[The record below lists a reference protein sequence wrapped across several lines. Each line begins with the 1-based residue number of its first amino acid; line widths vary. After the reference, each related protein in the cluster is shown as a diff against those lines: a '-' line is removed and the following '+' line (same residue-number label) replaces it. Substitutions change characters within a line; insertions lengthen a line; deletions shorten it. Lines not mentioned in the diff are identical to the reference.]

1 MKFGVRECA
10 NIVFRAKTPTNIGK
24 YKFQPGQP
32 VLYIDTATTSSVEQ
46 STTTVYA
53 QGGRGNVRLVSW
65 EGEKTLTFTV
75 EDALLS
81 PISLAMLSGA
91 DLFQGSDTVKT
102 VHFHT
107 TSTATLKIQ
116 AGTGSDVY
124 GYVDLSSVLG
134 AKETLCPTNDS
145 PIYVIFTEGDG
156 SLTGEMVLGE
166 EVKVGSVEKDA
177 QGNITSFTP
186 GTESSISQVI
196 QIKNP
201 TSAGLQSFASGEAH
215 TLTSGNAYSVFVD
228 YYLDKNATAV
238 DELQIA
244 ADNFAGNYYVEA
256 DTLFRRK
263 SDGVDMPANLTF
275 PNVKIQSNLT
285 FQLSGTGDPSTF
297 TFTMDALPGYTYF
310 DKSREVMCVIQVIE
324 DQTNADKV
332 INPVMPHNESLEHE
346 IDEIADSRYIG
357 FGGNT
362 PTNGNMDIVVKPY
375 VDAPIGSSTLSVV
388 PTLVGAPTGTA
399 ITGSSY
405 ISSDATNFAVSTAG
419 VVSVESTVTAGAKAI
434 ISVSSTVT
442 GGKVFNKDVIVTA
455 VAAG

>member
-24 YKFQPGQP
+24 YKFKAGQP

-46 STTTVYA
+46 ATTTVYA
-53 QGGRGNVRLVSW
+53 QGGRGNVRLISW

-91 DLFQGSDTVKT
+91 DLFQGNESVSK

-107 TSTATLKIQ
+107 TSTATMKVSSKTATI
-116 AGTGSDVY
+116 
-124 GYVDLSSVLG
+124 DLSSVLG
-134 AKETLCPTNDS
+134 KDEDVCATNDA
-145 PIYVIFTEGDG
+145 PIYVIITEGDG
-156 SLTGEMVLGE
+156 SLRGEMIEGTKV
-166 EVKVGSVEKDA
+166 EVSKKSGATV
-177 QGNITSFTP
+177 N
-186 GTESSISQVI
+186 QVI
-196 QIKNP
+196 TITNAKLV
-201 TSAGLQSFASGEAH
+201 GLQDWAKDNPDITVDADGYVADGDY
-215 TLTSGNAYSVFVD
+215 TVFVD
-228 YYLDKNATAV
+228 YYLDKVATAV

-285 FQLSGTGDPSTF
+285 FSLSGTGDPSTF

-324 DQTNADKV
+324 DQSNADKIV
-332 INPVMPHNESLEHE
+332 NPVMPHNTSLEHKKDE
-346 IDEIADSRYIG
+346 IDDSKYIG
-357 FGGNT
+357 YW
-362 PTNGNMDIVVKPY
+362 D
-375 VDAPIGSSTLSVV
+375 
-388 PTLVGAPTGTA
+388 GTA
-399 ITGSSY
+399 GEGTSGNEGSQ
-405 ISSDATNFAVSTAG
+405 G
-419 VVSVESTVTAGAKAI
+419 E
-434 ISVSSTVT
+434 
-442 GGKVFNKDVIVTA
+442 
-455 VAAG
+455 

>member
-10 NIVFRAKTPTNIGK
+10 NIVFRAKTATNIGK
-24 YKFQPGQP
+24 YKFKPGQP
-32 VLYIDTATTSSVEQ
+32 VLYIDTATTSSMEQ
-46 STTTVYA
+46 ATTTVYA
-53 QGGRGNVRLVSW
+53 QGGRGNVRLISW

-91 DLFQGSDTVKT
+91 DLFQGNETVKK

-107 TSTATLKIQ
+107 TSTATLSVDENHV
-116 AGTGSDVY
+116 GTI
-124 GYVDLSSVLG
+124 DLSSVLG
-134 AKETLCPTNDS
+134 KSEEVCPTNDA

-156 SLTGEMVLGE
+156 SLRGEMVEGTVTVSKASGAE
-166 EVKVGSVEKDA
+166 ASQIISIADAKITGMQTWAEGSVPVD
-177 QGNITSFTP
+177 
-186 GTESSISQVI
+186 ESGYIV
-196 QIKNP
+196 KGDY
-201 TSAGLQSFASGEAH
+201 T
-215 TLTSGNAYSVFVD
+215 VFVD

-324 DQTNADKV
+324 DQTNADKIV
-332 INPVMPHNESLEHE
+332 NPVMPHNLTLEHKKDE
-346 IDEIADSRYIG
+346 IDDSHYIGYGDGETSTGGNADS
-357 FGGNT
+357 GNQ
-362 PTNGNMDIVVKPY
+362 
-375 VDAPIGSSTLSVV
+375 
-388 PTLVGAPTGTA
+388 
-399 ITGSSY
+399 
-405 ISSDATNFAVSTAG
+405 
-419 VVSVESTVTAGAKAI
+419 
-434 ISVSSTVT
+434 
-442 GGKVFNKDVIVTA
+442 
-455 VAAG
+455 

>member
-24 YKFQPGQP
+24 YKFKAGQP

-46 STTTVYA
+46 ATTTVYA
-53 QGGRGNVRLVSW
+53 QGGRGNVRLVTW

-91 DLFQGSDTVKT
+91 DLFQGNEEVSK

-107 TSTATLKIQ
+107 TSTATLVVDNTHAATI
-116 AGTGSDVY
+116 
-124 GYVDLSSVLG
+124 DLSGVLG
-134 AKETLCPTNDS
+134 KAEDICATNDA
-145 PIYVIFTEGDG
+145 PIYVIITEGDG
-156 SLTGEMVLGE
+156 SLRGEMVE
-166 EVKVGSVEKDA
+166 
-177 QGNITSFTP
+177 
-186 GTESSISQVI
+186 GTVTVTAKSGATVHQVI
-196 QIKNP
+196 NIADAKL
-201 TSAGLQSFASGEAH
+201 TGLQDWAKASASVPTDANGFINEGQY
-215 TLTSGNAYSVFVD
+215 TVFVD
-228 YYLDKNATAV
+228 YYLDKAATSV

-256 DTLFRRK
+256 ETLFRRK

-324 DQTNADKV
+324 DQTNADKI
-332 INPVMPHNESLEHE
+332 INPVMPHNKTLEHNDKE
-346 IDEIADSRYIG
+346 VNDSHYIG
-357 FGGNT
+357 YGDGSTSTGGN
-362 PTNGNMDIVVKPY
+362 PT
-375 VDAPIGSSTLSVV
+375 S
-388 PTLVGAPTGTA
+388 
-399 ITGSSY
+399 
-405 ISSDATNFAVSTAG
+405 
-419 VVSVESTVTAGAKAI
+419 ES
-434 ISVSSTVT
+434 
-442 GGKVFNKDVIVTA
+442 F
-455 VAAG
+455 

>member
-24 YKFQPGQP
+24 YKFKAGQP

-46 STTTVYA
+46 ATTTVYA
-53 QGGRGNVRLVSW
+53 QGGRGNVRLISW

-91 DLFQGSDTVKT
+91 DLFQGSSTVRK

-107 TSTATLKIQ
+107 TSTATLKIV
-116 AGTGSDVY
+116 GTGANQV
-124 GYVDLSSVLG
+124 GIVDLSSVLG
-134 AKETLCPTNDS
+134 SAETLCPTNDS
-145 PIYVIFTEGDG
+145 PIYVIVTEGDG
-156 SLTGEMVLGE
+156 SLTGEIIEGTKV
-166 EVKVGSVEKDA
+166 EVGTYN
-177 QGNITSFTP
+177 GTTFTP
-186 GTESSISQVI
+186 ASGEGIYQAI
-196 QIKNP
+196 QITKP
-201 TSAGLQSFASGEAH
+201 TSAGVQAWAGESRTFAEGEQIA
-215 TLTSGNAYSVFVD
+215 VFVD

-285 FQLSGTGDPSTF
+285 FSLSGTGDPSTF

-310 DKSREVMCVIQVIE
+310 DKSREVLCVIQVIE
-324 DQTNADKV
+324 DQTNADKI
-332 INPVMPHNESLEHE
+332 INPVMPHNETLEHE
-346 IDEIADSRYIG
+346 ADEIDDIHYIG
-357 FGGNT
+357 FGTGAGSTTGNAV
-362 PTNGNMDIVVKPY
+362 IEI
-375 VDAPIGSSTLSVV
+375 A
-388 PTLVGAPTGTA
+388 GTA
-399 ITGSSY
+399 STVAVEGTLALTATSIPDGATVTWASSDTTKATVSNGTVTGVAAGNVTITASAEGYKTGSY
-405 ISSDATNFAVSTAG
+405 DI
-419 VVSVESTVTAGAKAI
+419 TVTA
-434 ISVSSTVT
+434 
-442 GGKVFNKDVIVTA
+442 
-455 VAAG
+455 AG

>member
-24 YKFQPGQP
+24 YKFKAGQP

-46 STTTVYA
+46 STNTVYA

-91 DLFQGSDTVKT
+91 DLFQGNATVQY

-107 TSTATLKIQ
+107 TSTATMTV
-116 AGTGSDVY
+116 TGSGSSNSAVI
-124 GYVDLSSVLG
+124 DLSPVLG
-134 AKETLCPTNDS
+134 QNEQICATNDA

-156 SLTGEMVLGE
+156 SLKGAMVEGTTVTVDSTTKQKVTITGAKLAGVQ
-166 EVKVGSVEKDA
+166 SWA
-177 QGNITSFTP
+177 
-186 GTESSISQVI
+186 TESDVEVDANGYIE
-196 QIKNP
+196 
-201 TSAGLQSFASGEAH
+201 AGDY
-215 TLTSGNAYSVFVD
+215 TVFVD
-228 YYLDKNATAV
+228 YYLDKAAQKV

-285 FQLSGTGDPSTF
+285 FSLSGTGDPSTF

-310 DKSREVMCVIQVIE
+310 DKSREVLCVIQVVE

-332 INPVMPHNESLEHE
+332 INPVMAHNKTLEHNDKE
-346 IDEIADSRYIG
+346 IDDVHYIG
-357 FGGNT
+357 YGDGSTSTGGN
-362 PTNGNMDIVVKPY
+362 P
-375 VDAPIGSSTLSVV
+375 S
-388 PTLVGAPTGTA
+388 
-399 ITGSSY
+399 
-405 ISSDATNFAVSTAG
+405 F
-419 VVSVESTVTAGAKAI
+419 
-434 ISVSSTVT
+434 
-442 GGKVFNKDVIVTA
+442 
-455 VAAG
+455 

>member
-24 YKFQPGQP
+24 YKFKAGQP

-46 STTTVYA
+46 ATTTVYA
-53 QGGRGNVRLVSW
+53 QGGRGNVRLISW

-91 DLFQGSDTVKT
+91 DLFQGSQDVTQ

-107 TSTATLKIQ
+107 TTAGATMKISGTTDKTATIN
-116 AGTGSDVY
+116 
-124 GYVDLSSVLG
+124 LSSFLG
-134 AKETLCPTNDS
+134 KDESICATNDS
-145 PIYVIFTEGDG
+145 PIYVIITDNSGD
-156 SLTGEMVLGE
+156 LTGEMIEAGE
-166 EVKVGSVEKDA
+166 GGKVTVGYIDNEGDFQSA
-177 QGNITSFTP
+177 AAGHTS
-186 GTESSISQVI
+186 QAI
-196 QIKNP
+196 QITKAQ
-201 TSAGLQSFASGEAH
+201 TTGLADWAASGST
-215 TLTSGNAYSVFVD
+215 TLSGDIAVFVD
-228 YYLDKNATAV
+228 YYLDKTATSV

-285 FQLSGTGDPSTF
+285 FSLSGTGDPSTF

-310 DKSREVMCVIQVIE
+310 DKSREVLCVIQVIE

-332 INPVMPHNESLEHE
+332 INPVMPHNENLEHNA
-346 IDEIADSRYIG
+346 DEVDDTHYIG
-357 FGGNT
+357 FGTEAKTTKGNAVI
-362 PTNGNMDIVVKPY
+362 N
-375 VDAPIGSSTLSVV
+375 
-388 PTLVGAPTGTA
+388 
-399 ITGSSY
+399 ITGQASTVEVEGTLALTAGS
-405 ISSDATNFAVSTAG
+405 IPGGATVTWASSDTTKATVSNGTVTGVAEGKVTITASAEG
-419 VVSVESTVTAGAKAI
+419 YKTGSYDVTVTA
-434 ISVSSTVT
+434 
-442 GGKVFNKDVIVTA
+442 
-455 VAAG
+455 AG

>member
-24 YKFQPGQP
+24 YKFKAGQP

-46 STTTVYA
+46 ATTTVYA
-53 QGGRGNVRLVSW
+53 QGGRGNVRLISW

-91 DLFQGSDTVKT
+91 DLFQGATGVES

-107 TSTATLKIQ
+107 TSTATLEVT
-116 AGTGSDVY
+116 GTGDQKK
-124 GYVDLSSVLG
+124 GWIDLKNVLG

-145 PIYVIFTEGDG
+145 PIYVIVTEGDG
-156 SLTGEMVLGE
+156 SLTGKMIEGTKV
-166 EVKVGSVEKDA
+166 EV
-177 QGNITSFTP
+177 GNITGTGEQKTFTA
-186 GTESSISQVI
+186 GKNAAGVAQAI
-196 QIKNP
+196 QITKP
-201 TSAGLQSFASGEAH
+201 TVAGLQDWYKITAEGSEDAVIGEQTA
-215 TLTSGNAYSVFVD
+215 VFVD
-228 YYLDKNATAV
+228 YYLDKKATAV

-310 DKSREVMCVIQVIE
+310 DKSREVLCVIQVIE

-332 INPVMPHNESLEHE
+332 INPVMPHNTTLEHE
-346 IDEIADSRYIG
+346 DSEVDDSHYLGYGVTSGTTGDNAKIEI
-357 FGGNT
+357 
-362 PTNGNMDIVVKPY
+362 
-375 VDAPIGSSTLSVV
+375 
-388 PTLVGAPTGTA
+388 TGTA
-399 ITGSSY
+399 STVEVEGTLSLTAGSIPEGATVTWASSDTSKATVSNGTVTGVAAGTVTITASATGYKTGSY
-405 ISSDATNFAVSTAG
+405 DV
-419 VVSVESTVTAGAKAI
+419 TVTA
-434 ISVSSTVT
+434 
-442 GGKVFNKDVIVTA
+442 
-455 VAAG
+455 AG

>member
-24 YKFQPGQP
+24 YQFKPGQP

-46 STTTVYA
+46 ATTTVYA
-53 QGGRGNVRLVSW
+53 QGGRGNVRLISW

-91 DLFQGSDTVKT
+91 DLFQGNETVQK

-107 TSTATLKIQ
+107 TSVATLTVDNSH
-116 AGTGSDVY
+116 AGVI
-124 GYVDLSSVLG
+124 DLSGVLG
-134 AKETLCPTNDS
+134 AAEDICATNDA
-145 PIYVIFTEGDG
+145 PIYVIITEGDG
-156 SLTGEMVLGE
+156 SLRGEMVNGT
-166 EVKVGSVEKDA
+166 VTVSKKSGSNA
-177 QGNITSFTP
+177 Y
-186 GTESSISQVI
+186 QVI
-196 QIKNP
+196 NIADTKLE
-201 TSAGLQSFASGEAH
+201 GLQDWAKSSASVPIDANGYIGAGSY
-215 TLTSGNAYSVFVD
+215 TVFVD

-324 DQTNADKV
+324 DQTNADK
-332 INPVMPHNESLEHE
+332 IIQPVMPHTDDLEHGSDE
-346 IDEIADSRYIG
+346 IDDSTYIG
-357 FGGNT
+357 FRTDGN
-362 PTNGNMDIVVKPY
+362 PTKGNAVVTISGNSDTVAVGSDITLTAKGRPAFSDGTTINWTSSDTTVATVSDGTVTGVKK
-375 VDAPIGSSTLSVV
+375 
-388 PTLVGAPTGTA
+388 GTVTITA
-399 ITGSSY
+399 AVANYKTGSY
-405 ISSDATNFAVSTAG
+405 EV
-419 VVSVESTVTAGAKAI
+419 TVTA
-434 ISVSSTVT
+434 
-442 GGKVFNKDVIVTA
+442 
-455 VAAG
+455 AG

>member
-24 YKFQPGQP
+24 YKFKAGQP

-46 STTTVYA
+46 ATTAVYA
-53 QGGRGNVRLVSW
+53 QGGRGNVRLISW

-91 DLFQGSDTVKT
+91 DLFQGNDKVTQ

-107 TSTATLKIQ
+107 TSTASLVVDS
-116 AGTGSDVY
+116 TGANA
-124 GYVDLSSVLG
+124 YVDLSSVLG
-134 AKETLCPTNDS
+134 EKETLCSTNDS
-145 PIYVIFTEGDG
+145 PIYVIITDG
-156 SLTGEMVLGE
+156 SGDLTGEIIEGS
-166 EVKVGSVEKDA
+166 KVTVGKPTYDTN
-177 QGNITSFTP
+177 GNITSVTTP
-186 GTESSISQVI
+186 GANEPSQA
-196 QIKNP
+196 IKIEAP
-201 TSAGLQSFASGEAH
+201 RSAGIQSWASEEK
-215 TLTSGNAYSVFVD
+215 TSLSANSSYSVFVD
-228 YYLDKNATAV
+228 YYLDKQASKV

-285 FQLSGTGDPSTF
+285 FSLSGTGDPSTF

-310 DKSREVMCVIQVIE
+310 DKSREVLCVIQVIE

-332 INPVMPHNESLEHE
+332 IQPVMPHNEDLEHDQDE
-346 IDEIADSRYIG
+346 IDDSNYIG
-357 FGGNT
+357 FGG
-362 PTNGNMDIVVKPY
+362 
-375 VDAPIGSSTLSVV
+375 SV
-388 PTLVGAPTGTA
+388 PTKGNVKVMFSKSDYTTTVEGTVKAEAKIVGGTGA
-399 ITGSSY
+399 SS
-405 ISSDATNFAVSTAG
+405 
-419 VVSVESTVTAGAKAI
+419 ETVTYTSGSTTIAEVAADG
-434 ISVSSTVT
+434 TVT
-442 GGKVFNKDVIVTA
+442 GKAVGKTTITA
-455 VAAG
+455 RATVEGKEYSETVEVEVKAAG

>member
-24 YKFQPGQP
+24 YKFKAGQP

-46 STTTVYA
+46 ATTTVYA
-53 QGGRGNVRLVSW
+53 QGGRGNVRLISW

-91 DLFQGSDTVKT
+91 DLFQGSSNVSK

-107 TSTATLKIQ
+107 TSTATLVVNSGATEAYI
-116 AGTGSDVY
+116 
-124 GYVDLSSVLG
+124 DLSGVLG
-134 AKETLCPTNDS
+134 SKETLCTTNDS
-145 PIYVIFTEGDG
+145 PIYVVVTEGDG
-156 SLTGEMVLGE
+156 SLTGEIVEGTA
-166 EVKVGSVEKDA
+166 VTVGKPSYTNGKISGV
-177 QGNITSFTP
+177 TTP
-186 GTESSISQVI
+186 GTGEVAQA
-196 QIKNP
+196 IKITNP
-201 TSAGLQSFASGEAH
+201 RSAGVQDWASADA
-215 TLTSGNAYSVFVD
+215 TVISGSTDYTVFVD

-285 FQLSGTGDPSTF
+285 FSLSGTGDPSTF

-310 DKSREVMCVIQVIE
+310 DKSREVLCVIQVIE
-324 DQTNADKV
+324 DQTNADKI
-332 INPVMPHNESLEHE
+332 INPVMPHNESLEHDQEE
-346 IDEIADSRYIG
+346 IDDIHYIG
-357 FGGNT
+357 FGGANPTKGNIAYTFPKSAYTVVEDSTVTLTATASGTSSSATGVAYKSSNT
-362 PTNGNMDIVVKPY
+362 AV
-375 VDAPIGSSTLSVV
+375 
-388 PTLVGAPTGTA
+388 
-399 ITGSSY
+399 
-405 ISSDATNFAVSTAG
+405 ATVTDAG
-419 VVSVESTVTAGAKAI
+419 VVTGVDEGTATITVTATLDGKAVEDSAI
-434 ISVSSTVT
+434 VTVT
-442 GGKVFNKDVIVTA
+442 
-455 VAAG
+455 AAQG

>member
-24 YKFQPGQP
+24 YQFKAGQP

-46 STTTVYA
+46 ATTTVYA
-53 QGGRGNVRLVSW
+53 QGGRGNVRLISW

-91 DLFQGSDTVKT
+91 DLFQGSASVSK

-107 TSTATLKIQ
+107 TTAGASMNVTGE
-116 AGTGSDVY
+116 AGDKTAIINLADF
-124 GYVDLSSVLG
+124 LG
-134 AKETLCPTNDS
+134 KDESICATNDS
-145 PIYVIFTEGDG
+145 PIYVIVTDG
-156 SLTGEMVLGE
+156 SGDLTGEMVEAGAE
-166 EVKVGSVEKDA
+166 GAVQVGYMNQGAFVPSDGSKPNQAIKITKA
-177 QGNITSFTP
+177 QTAGVATWA
-186 GTESSISQVI
+186 GTGTDLTGSI
-196 QIKNP
+196 
-201 TSAGLQSFASGEAH
+201 A
-215 TLTSGNAYSVFVD
+215 VFVD
-228 YYLDKNATAV
+228 YYLDKNATSV

-285 FQLSGTGDPSTF
+285 FSLSGTGDPSTF

-310 DKSREVMCVIQVIE
+310 DKTREVLCVIQVIE

-332 INPVMPHNESLEHE
+332 INPVMPHDTTLQHDDSE
-346 IDEIADSRYIG
+346 IYDAKYIG
-357 FGGNT
+357 YGT
-362 PTNGNMDIVVKPY
+362 T
-375 VDAPIGSSTLSVV
+375 ASIGYET
-388 PTLVGAPTGTA
+388 
-399 ITGSSY
+399 
-405 ISSDATNFAVSTAG
+405 
-419 VVSVESTVTAGAKAI
+419 
-434 ISVSSTVT
+434 T
-442 GGKVFNKDVIVTA
+442 GGTSGNPAPGSDRA
-455 VAAG
+455 EG

>member
-24 YKFQPGQP
+24 YKFKAGQP

-46 STTTVYA
+46 STNTVYA

-91 DLFQGSDTVKT
+91 DLFQGSSTLTSGK

-107 TSTATLKIQ
+107 TSTASMTV
-116 AGTGSDVY
+116 TGSGSSNSAVI
-124 GYVDLSSVLG
+124 DLSPVLG
-134 AKETLCPTNDS
+134 QGEEICATNDA

-156 SLTGEMVLGE
+156 SLKGAMVEGTTVTVDSTTKQKITITGAKLAGVQPW
-166 EVKVGSVEKDA
+166 A
-177 QGNITSFTP
+177 
-186 GTESSISQVI
+186 TESDVEVDANGYIE
-196 QIKNP
+196 
-201 TSAGLQSFASGEAH
+201 AGSY
-215 TLTSGNAYSVFVD
+215 TVFVD
-228 YYLDKNATAV
+228 YYLDKNAQKV

-285 FQLSGTGDPSTF
+285 FSLSGTGDPSTF

-310 DKSREVMCVIQVIE
+310 DKSREVLCVIQVVE
-324 DQTNADKV
+324 DQTNASKQ
-332 INPVMPHNESLEHE
+332 INPVMAHNTTLEHDL
-346 IDEIADSRYIG
+346 DEIEDTTYLG
-357 FGGNT
+357 FGTADNTTKGNA
-362 PTNGNMDIVVKPY
+362 NIQ
-375 VDAPIGSSTLSVV
+375 I
-388 PTLVGAPTGTA
+388 TGTGHTVEQEGTLTLTA
-399 ITGSSY
+399 KSLPAGATVTWA
-405 ISSDATNFAVSTAG
+405 SSDTSIATVSNG
-419 VVSVESTVTAGAKAI
+419 TVTASASKTG
-434 ISVSSTVT
+434 TVT
-442 GGKVFNKDVIVTA
+442 ITASATGYKTGTYEVT
-455 VAAG
+455 VTES